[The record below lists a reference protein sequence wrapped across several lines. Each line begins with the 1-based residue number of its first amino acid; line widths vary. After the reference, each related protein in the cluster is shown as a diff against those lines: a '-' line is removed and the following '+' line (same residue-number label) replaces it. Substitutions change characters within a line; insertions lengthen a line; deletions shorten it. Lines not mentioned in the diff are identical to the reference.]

1 MTVSKLCRSEFC
13 SLRRMEGWVK
23 PTGIR
28 CAASGTCTDFKRS
41 LVCRAVLS
49 TAPTQPAALPEA
61 LALLSPF
68 FVAVHRSIFL
78 RMMNVVCMP
87 RAPVLV
93 QPQLG
98 IFPFHH
104 WKFSTRH
111 QIQTFRG
118 GGEEQLPQVTFL
130 WITGLSLRFI
140 DNCMILVVLVGKKV
154 FVYIHIYIFKK
165 RLNIQDEMLF
175 LS

>member
-1 MTVSKLCRSEFC
+1 MQKWIFLPQKDGALSKAYWYQMCCVRDVHRFQTKLSVQGRSEH
-13 SLRRMEGWVK
+13 SSRS
-23 PTGIR
+23 
-28 CAASGTCTDFKRS
+28 ASGLARS
-41 LVCRAVLS
+41 PGFAFSIV
-49 TAPTQPAALPEA
+49 
-61 LALLSPF
+61 
-68 FVAVHRSIFL
+68 VAVHRSVFL

-111 QIQTFRG
+111 QIQTFF

-130 WITGLSLRFI
+130 WITWLSLRFI

-154 FVYIHIYIFKK
+154 FVYKKKK
-165 RLNIQDEMLF
+165 RLNIQDKMLF

>member
-1 MTVSKLCRSEFC
+1 MCCVRDVHRFQTKLSVQGRSEH
-13 SLRRMEGWVK
+13 SSRS
-23 PTGIR
+23 
-28 CAASGTCTDFKRS
+28 ASGLARS
-41 LVCRAVLS
+41 PGFAFSIV
-49 TAPTQPAALPEA
+49 
-61 LALLSPF
+61 
-68 FVAVHRSIFL
+68 VAVHRSVFL

-111 QIQTFRG
+111 QIQTFF

-130 WITGLSLRFI
+130 WITWLSLRFI

-154 FVYIHIYIFKK
+154 FVYKKKK
-165 RLNIQDEMLF
+165 RLNIQDKMLF